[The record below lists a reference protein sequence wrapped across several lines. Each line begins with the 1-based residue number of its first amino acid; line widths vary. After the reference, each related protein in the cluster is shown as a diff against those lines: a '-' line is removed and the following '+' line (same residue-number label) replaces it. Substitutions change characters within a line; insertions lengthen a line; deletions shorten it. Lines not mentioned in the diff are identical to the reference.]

1 MTLNYSIS
9 NGTFIG
15 LYLKKQTLEI
25 HNRITR
31 DIAGIGTMEKDWE
44 KLQTRVA
51 MLLQRDRIQ
60 KAKIL
65 GRLIC

>member
-25 HNRITR
+25 HITR